1 MRICP
6 GIARQA
12 WDVLGGIHELEQKP
26 VTTCPSCSGHMQSR
40 TFPRTSYGDVQ
51 VDLCTACWVIWFDK
65 GESGQLSATAVIE
78 LFRDIHALPQGE
90 RRPTSSLA
98 ACPRC
103 SKRLVLTHDVVRTSK
118 LAYFRCPDDHGRLT
132 PFYQFLR
139 EKQFIRDLHG
149 PELSA
154 LRARVQQIQC
164 SNCGAAVSLADSGA
178 CEYCGSPIAIL
189 DQDAV
194 EKALR
199 ELDARARQQS
209 AGVDP
214 AGLADA
220 MIFAERQRSAV
231 RSNVRWSD
239 AVASVESGGDL
250 LGACI
255 GLAAAAIGVLVSSR
269 G

>member
-1 MRICP
+1 M
-6 GIARQA
+6 
-12 WDVLGGIHELEQKP
+12 DELEQEP
-26 VTTCPSCSGHMQSR
+26 VTTCPSCSGPMQSR
-40 TFPRTSYGDVQ
+40 TFPRTTYGDVE

-65 GESGQLSATAVIE
+65 GESGQLSASAVIE
-78 LFRDIHALPQGE
+78 LFREIHALPQGE

-103 SKRLVLTHDVVRTSK
+103 RKRLVLTHDVVRTGK

-139 EKQFIRDLHG
+139 EKQFIRDLRG

-154 LRARVQQIQC
+154 LRARIQQIQC
-164 SNCGAAVSLADSGA
+164 SNCGAAVSLADAGV
-178 CEYCGSPIAIL
+178 CGYCGSPIAVL

-199 ELDARARQQS
+199 ELDAKARQES
-209 AGVDP
+209 ARVDP
-214 AGLADA
+214 ATLADA
-220 MIFAERQRSAV
+220 MLLQGKRHSPAPSA
-231 RSNVRWSD
+231 VRWSD
-239 AVASVESGGDL
+239 AVARVESGGDL

-255 GLAAAAIGVLVSSR
+255 GLAAAAIGALVAAR
-269 G
+269 E